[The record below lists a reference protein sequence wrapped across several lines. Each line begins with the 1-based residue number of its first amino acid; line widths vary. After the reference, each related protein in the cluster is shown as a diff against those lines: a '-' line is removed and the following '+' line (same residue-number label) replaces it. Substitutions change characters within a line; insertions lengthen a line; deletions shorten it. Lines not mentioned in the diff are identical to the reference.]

1 MKYIYLDHNI
11 YIETLYNND
20 LYDFLNV
27 EKNNKDIKFLYSP
40 AHMEEIYKVKSNKNS
55 KFKDKM
61 DVLMSNISE
70 ITCNS
75 ELAPSKK
82 NIILKRE
89 NPLDCYRRVESYDT
103 TKIIEHIGNTSR
115 IEDCEKFNSLSKKD
129 QKSIST
135 IPFNEIWENEI
146 IKSELAK
153 LDNSIERYNFA
164 CTLMNKKGLSKN
176 FSFKKGNFNNL
187 RNSFHDLEFTIQ
199 ELFMVLNFCGYKGE
213 RKENTN
219 TSRIHD
225 VTHAIYATKSNYL
238 ISADSKFVD
247 KCKAVYYYLRVP
259 TEVIHTEQKNI
270 KNTLSNIIGI
280 Q

>member
-1 MKYIYLDHNI
+1 MKYIYLDHNV
-11 YIETLYNND
+11 YIETLEDND
-20 LYDFLNV
+20 LYDFLNA

-40 AHMEEIYKVKSNKNS
+40 AHIEEIYKVKSNGNS

-61 DVLMSNISE
+61 EPLMLNISE

-75 ELAPSKK
+75 ELSPSKK
-82 NIILKRE
+82 NIILRRE
-89 NPLDCYRRVESYDT
+89 NPLDCYRRIESNDT
-103 TKIIEHIGNTSR
+103 TKIIEYIGDISR
-115 IEDCEKFNSLSKKD
+115 REDCEKFDSLSRKE

-135 IPFNEIWENEI
+135 IPFNEILENEI

-153 LDNSIERYNFA
+153 LDNSIKKYNLA
-164 CTLMNKKGLSKN
+164 CALMNKKGLTKN

-199 ELFMVLNFCGYKGE
+199 ELFRVLNFCGYKGE

-247 KCKAVYYYLRVP
+247 KCKAVYYYLGVA
-259 TEVIHTEQKNI
+259 TEVIYTKLNNI
-270 KNTLSNIIGI
+270 KNTLNDII
-280 Q
+280 